1 MYFKEFLYLKKKGVT
16 VLLSDILKMMTQ
28 FGKDTTRILEN
39 YGIHYSINNKNIY
52 HICVFYKSASA
63 S

>member
-1 MYFKEFLYLKKKGVT
+1 
-16 VLLSDILKMMTQ
+16 MMTQ

-52 HICVFYKSASA
+52 HICMFYKSASA